1 MMTDKKN
8 IKKVMGVVLI
18 CIALITAGIYIK
30 TYYFDSADKTTEKNS
45 YVEGNKEKKDISK
58 LPRKEVEKHLQSKET
73 LAKIDTDIKYK
84 MPKGIEERL
93 DAKKFDKEFKK
104 YLNDNY
110 LFTRKTVA
118 TCQTGQLTIDYNKN
132 YIAFDL
138 VLNDKNRTTVT
149 VALDSEGKYSFA
161 HY

>member
-1 MMTDKKN
+1 MW
-8 IKKVMGVVLI
+8 
-18 CIALITAGIYIK
+18 
-30 TYYFDSADKTTEKNS
+30 
-45 YVEGNKEKKDISK
+45 NKEKKDISK